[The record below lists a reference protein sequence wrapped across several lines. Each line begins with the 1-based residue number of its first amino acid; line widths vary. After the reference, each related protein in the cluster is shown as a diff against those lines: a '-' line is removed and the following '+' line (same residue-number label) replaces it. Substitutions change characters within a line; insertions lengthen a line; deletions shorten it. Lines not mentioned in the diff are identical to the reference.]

1 MKQTLLL
8 ILLLS
13 FVPNL
18 QCGKMGPG
26 STFRVLPVSPAA
38 SSSSATQIPN
48 MPDNPTPAEAQQVLQ
63 LHQQQLASQRT
74 LPKPITNDEQVQPQQ
89 EEQQSALQGQ
99 SPKTPPRPTMPAP
112 TPPNTQPKSWIED
125 STVEIPTASVG
136 FVSALDGDIKFMLN
150 KETLTRTMA
159 EDRARALRKLLRAL
173 ELTTREDH
181 SNNSDRTWYEDAS
194 IQGAEQMNQHRL
206 IVNPDQAIEFAT
218 RFERMQKKYEK
229 ELAEITARMLAR
241 IYLLRRAGDISIAS
255 ADGHN
260 NLNQIRA
267 ETLDRS
273 YVSTPRKLTDTM
285 YRHGFYSEPENSND
299 TSSSSKTT

>member
-48 MPDNPTPAEAQQVLQ
+48 MPDNPTPAEVRQVLQ
-63 LHQQQLASQRT
+63 QHQQELASQRT

-112 TPPNTQPKSWIED
+112 TPPNTRPKSWIED
-125 STVEIPTASVG
+125 STVVILIELG
-136 FVSALDGDIKFMLN
+136 IKMHQFRVL
-150 KETLTRTMA
+150 
-159 EDRARALRKLLRAL
+159 
-173 ELTTREDH
+173 
-181 SNNSDRTWYEDAS
+181 
-194 IQGAEQMNQHRL
+194 
-206 IVNPDQAIEFAT
+206 
-218 RFERMQKKYEK
+218 
-229 ELAEITARMLAR
+229 
-241 IYLLRRAGDISIAS
+241 
-255 ADGHN
+255 
-260 NLNQIRA
+260 
-267 ETLDRS
+267 
-273 YVSTPRKLTDTM
+273 
-285 YRHGFYSEPENSND
+285 
-299 TSSSSKTT
+299 SK